1 MLDGVSVYGG
11 GWESLLS
18 LRGSTRTIEPPA
30 TLWICP
36 GLGSQKPD
44 VTKSAELSEQRQR
57 TGRCGS
63 AGRER
68 KGMTIFHLVYL
79 PSPLP
84 GRKTRSATQEHSS
97 KAGNWNARYLYVYS
111 NCLGGLGEW
120 G

>member
-44 VTKSAELSEQRQR
+44 VTKGAELSEQRQR

-68 KGMTIFHLVYL
+68 KGLDYL
-79 PSPLP
+79 SSRLP
-84 GRKTRSATQEHSS
+84 AVSSTWSQNKICDTRTQF
-97 KAGNWNARYLYVYS
+97 
-111 NCLGGLGEW
+111 
-120 G
+120 